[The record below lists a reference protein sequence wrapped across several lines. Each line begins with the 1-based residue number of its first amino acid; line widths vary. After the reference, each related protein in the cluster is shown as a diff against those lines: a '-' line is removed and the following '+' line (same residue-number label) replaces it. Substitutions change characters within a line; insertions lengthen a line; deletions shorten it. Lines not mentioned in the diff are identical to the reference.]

1 MLHLWVLYLGRWISE
16 SGLYLFPLVEDVTSE
31 RDRFRVVEADFNLHA
46 GDNKDLTHL
55 SVKTSNLL
63 QSDGSRSCGPF
74 CNLRDEVAWAFS
86 CELAW
91 HLAAVLKEI

>member
-16 SGLYLFPLVEDVTSE
+16 GGLYLFPLLEDVASE

-46 GDNKDLTHL
+46 GENKDRSHL

-63 QSDGSRSCGPF
+63 QSDGSHAKH
-74 CNLRDEVAWAFS
+74 LK
-86 CELAW
+86 
-91 HLAAVLKEI
+91 LAAV